1 MGTRYQSL
9 PRSINFSSTTLLSVP
24 RLNSTGGEINFN
36 TSSFDDA
43 RTVREYYYYQLG
55 RAAMLFPKFPRRRQ
69 SHPPPSRDFPP
80 LFHFNP
86 ERRKGNCRWDV
97 VSMRTFLLWGGGKLR
112 LKGWVL
118 TFPWWR
124 GECNLVASDK
134 SFAWFGQRN
143 YRYMAH
149 NCAAKR
155 GEKGD
160 LIVKFETLQ
169 FSGGDT
175 WV

>member
-43 RTVREYYYYQLG
+43 RIVREYYYYQL
-55 RAAMLFPKFPRRRQ
+55 AFPEISEATSISSSPLAWFSSAFPLQPRTK
-69 SHPPPSRDFPP
+69 
-80 LFHFNP
+80 
-86 ERRKGNCRWDV
+86 ERKLQMRWSCRWEH
-97 VSMRTFLLWGGGKLR
+97 FFYGGGKLR

-143 YRYMAH
+143 YRYTAH

>member
-69 SHPPPSRDFPP
+69 SHPPPSCDFPP

-86 ERRKGNCRWDV
+86 ERRKGNCRWDGRV
-97 VSMRTFLLWGGGKLR
+97 DENISSMGGKVAIKR
-112 LKGWVL
+112 LG
-118 TFPWWR
+118 F
-124 GECNLVASDK
+124 NLSLVERRVQLGRL
-134 SFAWFGQRN
+134 GQIVRVIRPTKLSL
-143 YRYMAH
+143 YGAQL
-149 NCAAKR
+149 CC
-155 GEKGD
+155 EKGGERRFD
-160 LIVKFETLQ
+160 RKVRNLTI
-169 FSGGDT
+169 
-175 WV
+175 